1 MINNMTNKLSRK
13 LKRKKRVGA
22 KMFGTAKR
30 PRISVFRSNK
40 YISTQ
45 AVNDEKQ
52 ISVAGVTSKK
62 LLLKET
68 KGKTKLEIA
77 FILGENLAKHLRKK
91 KVSTVVFDRGA
102 YKYHGRVKALA
113 EGLRKGGLK
122 F

>member
-1 MINNMTNKLSRK
+1 
-13 LKRKKRVGA
+13 
-22 KMFGTAKR
+22 MFGTPHR

-45 AVNDEKQ
+45 AVDDEKQ
-52 ISVAGVTSKK
+52 ISVAGATSKK
-62 LLLKET
+62 LLSKET

-77 FILGENLAKHLRKK
+77 AILGENLAKQLRKK
-91 KVSTVVFDRGA
+91 KISAVVFDRGA